1 MKALI
6 QRVKKASVAV
16 DGKIVGEI
24 GKGILVF
31 LGIGKDD
38 SDKQISYLVDKI
50 VNLRIFE
57 NESKKM
63 DLSLTDL
70 KGELLIISQFTLYG
84 NVKNGRR
91 PDFID
96 AAKPETAKGL
106 YEKFINECK
115 KHGFKTES
123 GVFGAM
129 MEIELIN
136 DGPVTFM
143 IESE

>member
-38 SDKQISYLVDKI
+38 SDKQISYLLDKI

-70 KGELLIISQFTLYG
+70 KGELLIISQFS
-84 NVKNGRR
+84 
-91 PDFID
+91 
-96 AAKPETAKGL
+96 
-106 YEKFINECK
+106 
-115 KHGFKTES
+115 GF
-123 GVFGAM
+123 
-129 MEIELIN
+129 
-136 DGPVTFM
+136 
-143 IESE
+143 